1 MKLKKLLALLLV
13 MVMALSLLSGCGPT
27 EPTGSNDTPAP
38 ASEPGTDP
46 DADDPDSEKDDDSG
60 EVKDIVIQLFTT
72 STTETAV
79 AEEIAAAINEIS
91 EKEIGVRVSLMYNGP
106 ADIGSKVSV
115 GIPAGDQMDLLCFSP
130 AGGGNFGTLVAQGQL
145 MDMTSYLN
153 DYAPTALKL
162 TADYLAATTVDGKI
176 YGVPNLR
183 ELNES
188 FWLTMNKDA
197 LEELGLVEKAEAC
210 DNWTTYAEIMREV
223 VDNTNLAGI
232 GPNDANGSIV
242 ENYAFYV
249 GEEKWSDT
257 FAFDN
262 LGDQYSLIY
271 TDTDTDTVINY
282 YSTEEY
288 KNAVTMAHQWYVD
301 GLVYK
306 DSAITEQTRDAQLS
320 GNLSFSISGQGGP
333 STPVNKESSTG
344 HKVICKE
351 LGSAV
356 ISSSNLVKFGYCMPV
371 TCKEPEAAAKFLE
384 LMFTNADVM
393 NTLLWGIEGK
403 DWVLN
408 ENGEACYPEGVD
420 GSNARY
426 HKNEDF
432 FPNCYIAYPW
442 EGMGSDYRDV
452 AFEKLQNTPVSKYV
466 GLSVDTSSIADQIT
480 ACYNVSKQY
489 RAILN
494 CGQADPV
501 TELPKFLNALEE
513 AGVQDI
519 IDCYQSQLNDWLAAK
534 G

>member
-1 MKLKKLLALLLV
+1 MKLKKLLALLLA
-13 MVMALSLLSGCGPT
+13 MVMALSVLSGCGPT
-27 EPTGSNDTPAP
+27 EPSGDGTPAP
-38 ASEPGTDP
+38 ASQPGGDE
-46 DADDPDSEKDDDSG
+46 ADDPDDERDDDPE
-60 EVKDIVIQLFTT
+60 EVKEIIVELFTT
-72 STTETAV
+72 TATSTEV
-79 AEEIAAAINEIS
+79 AEEISAAINEIS
-91 EKEIGVRVSLMYNGP
+91 EKLINVRVNLHYNAP
-106 ADIGSKVSV
+106 ADIGTRVSV
-115 GIPAGDQMDLLCFSP
+115 GIPAGDQMDLLCFNP
-130 AGGGNFGTLVAQGQL
+130 AGGSTFGTLVAQKQV
-145 MDMTSYLN
+145 MDMTPYLQEH
-153 DYAPTALKL
+153 APKALEL

-176 YGVPNLR
+176 MGIPNLR

-188 FWLTMNKDA
+188 FWLTMNKDI
-197 LEELGLVEKAEAC
+197 LEELDLVEQAEAC
-210 DNWTTYAEIMREV
+210 DNWTAYAEIMRQV
-223 VDNTNLAGI
+223 VDNSTLAGI

-271 TDTDTDTVINY
+271 VDAETDTVMNY
-282 YSTEEY
+282 YSTQEY

-333 STPVNKESSTG
+333 STPVNKASSTG
-344 HKVICKE
+344 HSVICKE
-351 LGSAV
+351 LGTPATPRRTW
-356 ISSSNLVKFGYCMPV
+356 LKFGPGRPV

-384 LMFTNADVM
+384 LMYTNADVM
-393 NTLLWGIEGK
+393 NILLWGIEGK

-420 GSNARY
+420 GGSARY

-442 EGMGSDYRDV
+442 EGMGGDYRDV
-452 AFEKLQNTPVSKYV
+452 SFEKLQNTPVSKYV

-480 ACYNVSKQY
+480 ACFNVSKQY
-489 RAILN
+489 RAVLN
-494 CGQADPV
+494 CGQADPA
-501 TELPKFLNALEE
+501 TELPKFLAALEE

-519 IDCYQSQLNDWLAAK
+519 IDCYQTQLNDWLAAN